1 MEASLFE
8 KILSTNLINFLIVIS
23 TLVWIFKKAHLGNLI
38 DRMAEEIKESIEKSS
53 VDTKKALDEYKQTKK
68 ATKGTEL
75 LQDKIIKQAKIN
87 AETIKEKIEAKTNAQ
102 NEEIKSR
109 LVKAF
114 ENQEQNYKN
123 LTLDE
128 VYTASIELAKEE
140 ILKRLDKDVHKKLIN
155 SSINELDNV
164 EGSLS

>member
-8 KILSTNLINFLIVIS
+8 KILSTNIINFLIVVS

-38 DRMAEEIKESIEKSS
+38 ERMAEEIRESIEKSS
-53 VDTKKALDEYKQTKK
+53 IDTKKALDEYKQTKK

-75 LQDKIIKQAKIN
+75 LQEKIINQAKIN
-87 AETIKEKIEAKTNAQ
+87 AETIKEKIEAKTIAQ
-102 NEEIKSR
+102 RDEIKSR
-109 LVKAF
+109 LAKTF

-123 LTLDE
+123 LTIEE
-128 VYTASIELAKEE
+128 VYTVSIELAKEE
-140 ILKRLDKDVHKKLIN
+140 ILKRLNKDVHKKLIN
-155 SSINELDNV
+155 SSINELDNI